1 MKKIIDIRD
10 NYEYRI
16 GHIDGA
22 INIPRDLLELDTKKY
37 INKKDKYILYCD
49 RGIASK
55 ELSDKLNNDGYNT
68 SSLIGG
74 YVEYIKNN

>member
-37 INKKDKYILYCD
+37 INKKDKYKFLLFLVDFVFLYYSTY
-49 RGIASK
+49 RENG
-55 ELSDKLNNDGYNT
+55 N
-68 SSLIGG
+68 
-74 YVEYIKNN
+74 